1 MPTSA
6 NRPQNGGISFC
17 VPKEARGWR
26 LDKALGLLLASP
38 SPEQQAARPDLFA
51 LADRGLRA
59 RRRLCDRSLVLV
71 NGKPGIPGLK
81 LRAGQE
87 ITILPDPEGAVLPE
101 DAPSLVYK
109 DDGIAAL
116 YKPAGMHTAALAG
129 SLSPSLETLLGDLLP
144 SEGEGYAPRLLNR
157 LDAPTSGLVL
167 ASRTEEGERRWY
179 RAERIGNTDKLYL
192 ALIEGQPLYDFTVGR
207 RLDTDTRNKTRV
219 RHTDDPDPVRHTDVT
234 LLAPLTAGDV
244 PGLVESDDPDA
255 PQGRAPP
262 DPGASCRRRASA
274 GRRFPLRRG
283 IVLPFR
289 FSFASR
295 AGLASRFPSLPPSRV
310 VSAASSEGA
319 GESRGVFRNGRRM
332 TIGEGGEFLGR
343 VINYI

>member
-1 MPTSA
+1 M
-6 NRPQNGGISFC
+6 
-17 VPKEARGWR
+17 
-26 LDKALGLLLASP
+26 LASP

-87 ITILPDPEGAVLPE
+87 ITILPDPEGAALPE

-129 SLSPSLETLLGDLLP
+129 SLSPSLETMLGDLLP
-144 SEGEGYAPRLLNR
+144 SEEEGYAPRLLNR

-192 ALIEGQPLYDFTVGR
+192 ALIEGQPLYDFTVAR

-219 RHTDDPDPVRHTDVT
+219 RHTNDPDPVRHTDVT

-255 PQGRAPP
+255 PLMLVAAASARAHATRSGRILPPQGIRWPEIPSTARDCPALP
-262 DPGASCRRRASA
+262 VFSCITGGYRFPISKPSTFPRGFRCFLRRRRRKP
-274 GRRFPLRRG
+274 RRF
-283 IVLPFR
+283 
-289 FSFASR
+289 
-295 AGLASRFPSLPPSRV
+295 
-310 VSAASSEGA
+310 
-319 GESRGVFRNGRRM
+319 
-332 TIGEGGEFLGR
+332 
-343 VINYI
+343 